1 LRSQIEQGE
10 LSMGDVTD
18 KKALLKMI
26 REFKVLN
33 DKVDTEQDARI
44 SALERK
50 MNKLQKDLKTLMQA
64 EKV

>member
-1 LRSQIEQGE
+1 
-10 LSMGDVTD
+10 MGDVTD